1 MKETCRFCSIE
12 RSSNRWEPIR
22 GKRRAIK
29 TISKTIK
36 IGLEVNGLDK
46 DTIYDRALWYR
57 LIHVADPI

>member
-29 TISKTIK
+29 TIK

-46 DTIYDRALWYR
+46 DTIYDRALWYF
-57 LIHVADPI
+57 LIQVADPI